1 MRPYATSTL
10 FTLVMFLAACGGSDA
25 QVVGNSNEGV
35 GSGGVNAAEHLEAPY
50 LVLLSL
56 DGFRYDYLDDVPT
69 PAFQRMIAEGARA
82 DRMIPVFPTKTFPSH
97 YTVATGMYA
106 ENHGLVGN
114 RFWAPEKGGFYSLSN
129 RNVVEDGSWYGGE
142 PIWVTAERQGMVSA
156 AYHFVGTEAA
166 VGGVSPTQWHRF
178 DASVP
183 NREKVETVL
192 EWLALPVEARP
203 HVLTMYFEDLDG
215 AGHNHGPGSP
225 QVSRAVERV
234 DRELGRLLDGID
246 ALPHGDQVYV
256 IVVSDHGM
264 IRIDPDRVQ
273 DLDMDAFPGVRLVT
287 SGTYASLL
295 VEEGGAARAPQVRDS
310 LRAMLPESDVWLR
323 EEVPARFHY
332 SADPRIGDIV
342 VLAAAGSLVIPKGR
356 GSPSEKYTHGWDNR
370 ALGMG
375 AIFLARG
382 PNIKAG
388 SNIEAFESVHV
399 YPLMAHLLGLRP
411 NPEADGRLEVLAPI
425 LQVPN

>member
-1 MRPYATSTL
+1 MRPFSISKTVPVLLA
-10 FTLVMFLAACGGSDA
+10 LAACGGT
-25 QVVGNSNEGV
+25 GTPTPNTSNEGA
-35 GSGGVNAAEHLEAPY
+35 GSGGINAAEHLEAPY

-56 DGFRYDYLDDVPT
+56 DGFRYDYLDDIPT

-129 RNVVEDGSWYGGE
+129 REVVEDGSWYRGE

-156 AYHFVGTEAA
+156 AYHFVGTEAD

-192 EWLALPVEARP
+192 EWLALPVERRP

-215 AGHNHGPGSP
+215 AGHRYGPGSR
-225 QVSRAVERV
+225 QVDRAVERV

-264 IRIDPDRVQ
+264 IRIDLDRVQ

-295 VEEGGAARAPQVRDS
+295 VEEGGMARASQVRDS

-323 EEVPARFHY
+323 QEVPERFHY

-342 VLAAAGSLVIPKGR
+342 VLAPPGSLVIPKGR
-356 GSPSEKYTHGWDNR
+356 ENPSETHTHGWDNQ

-382 PNIKAG
+382 PDITAG
-388 SNIEAFESVHV
+388 SRIEAFESVHV

-425 LQVPN
+425 LRERN

>member
-1 MRPYATSTL
+1 MRPFSISK
-10 FTLVMFLAACGGSDA
+10 LVPLLLVLAACGGTGTPTRGTPNGGA
-25 QVVGNSNEGV
+25 
-35 GSGGVNAAEHLEAPY
+35 GSGGVNAAEHLDAPY

-56 DGFRYDYLDDVPT
+56 DGFRYDYLDDIPT

-82 DRMIPVFPTKTFPSH
+82 DRMIPVFPTKTFPTH

-129 RNVVEDGSWYGGE
+129 REVVEDGSWYGGE

-156 AYHFVGTEAA
+156 AYHFVGTEAP

-192 EWLALPVEARP
+192 EWLALPVDRRP

-215 AGHNHGPGSP
+215 AGHNYGPGSR

-246 ALPHGDQVYV
+246 ALPHGDRVYV

-264 IRIDPDRVQ
+264 IRVDLDRVQ

-295 VEEGGAARAPQVRDS
+295 VEEGGTARALQVRDS

-323 EEVPARFHY
+323 EEVPERFHY

-342 VLAAAGSLVIPKGR
+342 VLAPPGSLVIPKGR
-356 GSPSEKYTHGWDNR
+356 RNPSETHTHGWDNQ

-382 PNIKAG
+382 PDIKAG
-388 SNIEAFESVHV
+388 SRIDAFESVHV
-399 YPLMAHLLGLRP
+399 YPLMAHLLGLRA

-425 LQVPN
+425 LRERN

>member
-1 MRPYATSTL
+1 MRPFSISKLAPVL
-10 FTLVMFLAACGGSDA
+10 LVLAACGGPGA
-25 QVVGNSNEGV
+25 PTPVTSNEGA
-35 GSGGVNAAEHLEAPY
+35 GSGGVNAAEHLDAPY

-56 DGFRYDYLDDVPT
+56 DGFRYDYLDDIPT

-82 DRMIPVFPTKTFPSH
+82 DRMIPVFPTKTFPTH

-114 RFWAPEKGGFYSLSN
+114 RFWAPELEGFYSLSN
-129 RNVVEDGSWYGGE
+129 REVVEDGAWYRGE

-156 AYHFVGTEAA
+156 AYHFVGTEAD
-166 VGGVSPTQWHRF
+166 VGGVSPSQWHPF

-192 EWLALPVEARP
+192 EWLALPVDRRP

-215 AGHNHGPGSP
+215 AGHNYGPGSR
-225 QVSRAVERV
+225 QVSRAVEGV

-273 DLDMDAFPGVRLVT
+273 ALDMGAFPGVRLVT

-295 VEEGGAARAPQVRDS
+295 VDEGGASRAPQVRDS
-310 LRAMLPESDVWLR
+310 LRAMLPEADVWLR
-323 EEVPARFHY
+323 EEVPERFHY
-332 SADPRIGDIV
+332 STDPRIGDIV
-342 VLAAAGSLVIPKGR
+342 VLAAPGSLVIPKGR
-356 GSPSEKYTHGWDNR
+356 RIPAEAYTHGWDNQ
-370 ALGMG
+370 APGMG

-382 PNIKAG
+382 PDIREG
-388 SNIEAFESVHV
+388 IRIEAFEAVHV

-425 LQVPN
+425 LRAPN

>member
-1 MRPYATSTL
+1 MRPFATSTL
-10 FTLVMFLAACGGSDA
+10 FSLIMVLVACCGTDA
-25 QVVGNSNEGV
+25 QISRSSSGRAD
-35 GSGGVNAAEHLEAPY
+35 SGGVNSAEHLDAPY
-50 LVLLSL
+50 VVLLSL
-56 DGFRYDYLDDVPT
+56 DGFRHDYLDDIPT

-82 DRMIPVFPTKTFPSH
+82 DRMIPVFPTKTFPTH

-114 RFWAPEKGGFYSLSN
+114 RFWAPEQGGFYSMSN
-129 RNVVEDGSWYGGE
+129 REVVEDGSWYRGE

-166 VGGVSPTQWHRF
+166 VDGVSPTHWHRF

-192 EWLALPVEARP
+192 EWLALPPDRRP
-203 HVLTMYFEDLDG
+203 HMLTLYFEDLDG
-215 AGHNHGPGSP
+215 AGHNYGPGSR
-225 QVSRAVERV
+225 QVDRAVERV
-234 DRELGRLLDGID
+234 DHELGRLLEGID

-264 IRIDPDRVQ
+264 IRIDTERIHS
-273 DLDMDAFPGVRLVT
+273 LDMGAFPGVQLVT

-295 VEEGGAARAPQVRDS
+295 VEEGDRGRVQQVRDS

-323 EEVPARFHY
+323 EEVPERLHY

-342 VLAAAGSLVIPKGR
+342 VLAAPGSLVLPKGR
-356 GSPSEKYTHGWDNR
+356 RTPSETHTHGWDNQ
-370 ALGMG
+370 AMGMG
-375 AIFLARG
+375 AVFLARG
-382 PNIKAG
+382 PGIRAG
-388 SNIEAFESVHV
+388 TRIGAFEAVHV
-399 YPLMAHLLGLRP
+399 YPLIAHLLGLRA

-425 LQVPN
+425 LHVPN